1 VLEVVDD
8 VERGLL
14 VISGKVS
21 EVYPKEAIG
30 NLVSK
35 RKDDSLVPFE
45 LWLYWLNAGLTFS
58 LSVQQWRD
66 HVVII
71 QEKFLL
77 LW

>member
-1 VLEVVDD
+1 MLEVVDD

-21 EVYPKEAIG
+21 EVYLKEVIG
-30 NLVSK
+30 NVVLK

-45 LWLYWLNAGLTFS
+45 LLLYWLNAVLTFS
-58 LSVQQWRD
+58 LYVQQWRD

-77 LW
+77 R